1 VRADRLEQVFL
12 TPKGGRLEVLL
23 VLESEAGG
31 RERVRLLAPGAGV
44 GSAAEVAA
52 ARFVARW
59 LWHRGGGPAHLLRV
73 RANRG
78 AELADAPA
86 AREAL
91 VAELDRLAAEGE

>member
-31 RERVRLLAPGAGV
+31 RERVTLLAPRAGV

-59 LWHRGGGPAHLLRV
+59 LWQRGGGPAQLLRV
-73 RANRG
+73 RSNRG
-78 AELADAPA
+78 AALADAPA

-91 VAELDRLAAEGE
+91 LGELDRLTAEGQ